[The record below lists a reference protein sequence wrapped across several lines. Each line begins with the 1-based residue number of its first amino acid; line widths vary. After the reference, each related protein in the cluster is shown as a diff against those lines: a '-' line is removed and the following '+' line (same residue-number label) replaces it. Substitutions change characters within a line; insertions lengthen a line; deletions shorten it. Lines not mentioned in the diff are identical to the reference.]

1 MAGQT
6 AGTVNWLD
14 FVIVGIV
21 GWFTLTAYLH
31 GLLRETV
38 GLAAVIGGIILAGLF
53 HNDLAQNLDLFIS
66 NATAREIVAFVAI
79 LGTVAAVGWIA
90 GILLRGTADLLLLGW
105 ADHAAG
111 GIFGLLKGILLI
123 QALAAIF
130 VLQPA
135 LGVPAALH
143 ESVIGSFFLDTTP
156 MVRVLLPTDFDQVI
170 RQFAA

>member
-1 MAGQT
+1 M
-6 AGTVNWLD
+6 NWLD
-14 FVIVGIV
+14 FVIIGIV

-31 GLLRETV
+31 GFLRETV
-38 GLAAVIGGIILAGLF
+38 GLSAVIGGIILAGMY

-66 NATAREIVAFVAI
+66 NATARGIVAFVTI
-79 LGTVAAVGWIA
+79 LTIVTMIGWIA
-90 GILLRGTADLLLLGW
+90 GILLRGAANLLLLGW

-111 GIFGLLKGILLI
+111 GVFGFFKGILFL

-130 VLQPA
+130 ILQPA

-143 ESVIGSFFLDTTP
+143 ASVIGSFFLETTP
-156 MVRVLLPTDFDQVI
+156 MVRALLPTDFDQVI